1 MFVHSGSLLFPQR
14 LGRLRKNLLATS
26 GAKAHQKKRGFIAA
40 LKALRHPKSS
50 FSANRTAA
58 TLSLVLS
65 FYSLSFFFVPTLFLS
80 SLFRRGLEPHLSKT
94 RSSAH
99 KM

>member
-1 MFVHSGSLLFPQR
+1 
-14 LGRLRKNLLATS
+14 LRKNLLATS

-58 TLSLVLS
+58 TLSLALSLALS

-80 SLFRRGLEPHLSKT
+80 SLFRRGLEPHHSKT